1 MVRIRNIAL
10 PAIPILWK
18 KLEVTIW
25 KPIMGKNITVIRNPV
40 AESSVNSASDVK
52 IPTTRLGASIPT
64 KKPKVVTQVA

>member
-40 AESSVNSASDVK
+40 AEVPS
-52 IPTTRLGASIPT
+52 ILRLM
-64 KKPKVVTQVA
+64 